1 MEVITKVDAGNT
13 LSATLANK
21 GIHCLGNRII
31 DKGDIFP
38 GSSNGHVVKDFDGWC
53 IDQHDSTGLYL
64 YLYAVKGDVRVEIA

>member
-31 DKGDIFP
+31 DKGPTI
-38 GSSNGHVVKDFDGWC
+38 
-53 IDQHDSTGLYL
+53 I
-64 YLYAVKGDVRVEIA
+64 GDVVD